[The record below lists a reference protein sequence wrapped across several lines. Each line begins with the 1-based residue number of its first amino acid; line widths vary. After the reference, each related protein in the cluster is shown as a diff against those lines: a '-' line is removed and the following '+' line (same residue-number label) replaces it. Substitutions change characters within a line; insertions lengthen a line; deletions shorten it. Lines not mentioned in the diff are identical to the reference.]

1 MNKYSISESEWEVMK
16 ILWKSPDSTMS
27 FIVDSLSDKKWSYS
41 TIKTMVKRLVDKNI
55 VLADKTNPKNFTYK
69 SAIKEDECKVN
80 EAKNFL
86 EKVFDNS
93 LSMFVSTFVKNSTLS
108 DKEEKELMNI
118 ISKMEEDD

>member
-1 MNKYSISESEWEVMK
+1 MKEYSISESEWEVMK
-16 ILWKSPDSTMS
+16 VLWRNPDSTIS
-27 FIVDSLSDKKWSYS
+27 FIVDNLENKNWSYS
-41 TIKTMVKRLVDKNI
+41 TIKTMVKRLVDKGI

-69 SAIKEDECKVN
+69 SAIREDECKIN

-86 EKVFDNS
+86 AKVFDNS

-108 DKEEKELMNI
+108 ETEEKELMSI

>member
-27 FIVDSLSDKKWSYS
+27 FIVDSLSDKKWIYS